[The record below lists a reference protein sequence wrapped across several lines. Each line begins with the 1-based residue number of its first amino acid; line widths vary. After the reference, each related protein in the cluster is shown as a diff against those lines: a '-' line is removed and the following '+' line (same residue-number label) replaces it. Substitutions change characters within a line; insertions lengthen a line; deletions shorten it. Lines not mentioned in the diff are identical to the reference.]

1 MEQSIAAERDERT
14 QRPSGEAESAAYLT
28 PGQLM
33 VRRFFREKTAVAGL
47 VFVILLILAAVAAP
61 LFVNGKPLLIISA
74 SGALSSPALR
84 DFFAPDAQEVFVEKM
99 FNWLFLAI
107 PAALILYG
115 CFRKIRRIPWG
126 ALDMILILAL
136 LAVPFCTTRSQTPHT
151 NWRRVAAV
159 NKSPKM
165 IHIFAAADK
174 TPKMIYLFAVVPY
187 GPFET
192 SPDTH
197 ARPSREHPL
206 GTDNMGR
213 DVFARMIH
221 GARMIPAVG
230 FLATFAAPLFVNG
243 KPLLIISVSKG
254 LSLSSPALRDYFA
267 PDAQNVFL
275 EKIINWLFL
284 AIPAVLLLYGFFRKK
299 RRFWPALAVVLVMVL
314 LAVPFCTL
322 RSQMT
327 QTDWRKV
334 AAEDTASKYYFAV
347 VPYGPF
353 ETSPD
358 TYAMP
363 SRKHPF
369 GTDNVG
375 RDVFARMMYGARVS
389 LAVGFLATA
398 IELVLGTMI
407 GLFSGYRGGRIDL
420 IVQRLVEIVICFPTF
435 LLLLILMAIMLDY
448 GTRQS
453 ILLVIFVLG
462 MTGWPGLSRL
472 VRGEVLKARQMA
484 YIQSCESLGVPLRS
498 ILFRH
503 LLPNVSGPIFVSFAF
518 SIAGAILAENSLSF
532 LGFGVQAPSAS
543 WGELLKQAF
552 ADPLSYWNLMLW
564 PGLAIFLCVTAF
576 NFIADGI
583 RRSIDLKS

>member
-1 MEQSIAAERDERT
+1 MNTDTPDIQEKTQETVTAEGTD
-14 QRPSGEAESAAYLT
+14 SAAYET
-28 PGQLM
+28 PGRLM

-61 LFVNGKPLLIISA
+61 LFVNGKPLLIISE
-74 SGALSSPALR
+74 SGVSSPALR
-84 DFFAPDAQEVFVEKM
+84 DFFAPDAQEFFVEKL

-107 PAALILYG
+107 PAALILWG
-115 CFRKIRRIPWG
+115 FLRKRKKLLGPVT
-126 ALDMILILAL
+126 AAVLIL
-136 LAVPFCTTRSQTPHT
+136 LAVPFC
-151 NWRRVAAV
+151 
-159 NKSPKM
+159 
-165 IHIFAAADK
+165 
-174 TPKMIYLFAVVPY
+174 
-187 GPFET
+187 
-192 SPDTH
+192 
-197 ARPSREHPL
+197 
-206 GTDNMGR
+206 
-213 DVFARMIH
+213 
-221 GARMIPAVG
+221 
-230 FLATFAAPLFVNG
+230 
-243 KPLLIISVSKG
+243 VSK
-254 LSLSSPALRDYFA
+254 A
-267 PDAQNVFL
+267 
-275 EKIINWLFL
+275 
-284 AIPAVLLLYGFFRKK
+284 
-299 RRFWPALAVVLVMVL
+299 
-314 LAVPFCTL
+314 
-322 RSQMT
+322 QMT
-327 QTDWRKV
+327 QVHWRK
-334 AAEDTASKYYFAV
+334 AAQEDTASKYIFAA

-407 GLFSGYRGGRIDL
+407 GLFSGYRGGRVDL
-420 IVQRLVEIVICFPTF
+420 FVQRLVEIVICFPTF

-448 GTRQS
+448 GARQS
-453 ILLVIFVLG
+453 ILLVIVVLG

-518 SIAGAILAENSLSF
+518 SIAGAILSENSLSF

>member
-1 MEQSIAAERDERT
+1 MNVDAADQEPTKET
-14 QRPSGEAESAAYLT
+14 PSPREADSTAYLT

-33 VRRFFREKTAVAGL
+33 LRRFFREKTAVGGL
-47 VFVILLILAAVAAP
+47 VFVVLLILAAVTAP
-61 LFVNGKPLLIISA
+61 LFVNGKPLLIISEN
-74 SGALSSPALR
+74 GLSSPALR

-107 PAALILYG
+107 PAALLLWACLRKRKKILV
-115 CFRKIRRIPWG
+115 PVLTA
-126 ALDMILILAL
+126 ALLL
-136 LAVPFCTTRSQTPHT
+136 LAVPFC
-151 NWRRVAAV
+151 
-159 NKSPKM
+159 
-165 IHIFAAADK
+165 
-174 TPKMIYLFAVVPY
+174 
-187 GPFET
+187 
-192 SPDTH
+192 
-197 ARPSREHPL
+197 
-206 GTDNMGR
+206 
-213 DVFARMIH
+213 
-221 GARMIPAVG
+221 
-230 FLATFAAPLFVNG
+230 
-243 KPLLIISVSKG
+243 
-254 LSLSSPALRDYFA
+254 AL
-267 PDAQNVFL
+267 
-275 EKIINWLFL
+275 K
-284 AIPAVLLLYGFFRKK
+284 
-299 RRFWPALAVVLVMVL
+299 
-314 LAVPFCTL
+314 
-322 RSQMT
+322 SQMS
-327 QTDWRKV
+327 QIDWRK
-334 AAEDTASKYYFAV
+334 AAQEDTASKYYFAP

-358 TYAMP
+358 TYAKP
-363 SRKHPF
+363 SRRHPF

-398 IELVLGTMI
+398 IELVFGTMI
-407 GLFSGYRGGRIDL
+407 GLFSGYRGGRADL

-453 ILLVIFVLG
+453 ILLVIVVLG

-484 YIQSCESLGVPLRS
+484 YIQSCESLGVPLHS

-518 SIAGAILAENSLSF
+518 SIAGSILAENSLSF

-564 PGLAIFLCVTAF
+564 PGMAIFLCVTAF

>member
-1 MEQSIAAERDERT
+1 MSRAPENEQEKTPEMTPDKTPEKTPAGKADTAAFL
-14 QRPSGEAESAAYLT
+14 S

-33 VRRFFREKTAVAGL
+33 VRRFFREKTAVCGL
-47 VFVILLILAAVAAP
+47 VFVILLILAAVTAP
-61 LFVNGKPLLIISA
+61 AFVNGKPLLIVSE

-107 PAALILYG
+107 PAALILWA
-115 CFRKIRRIPWG
+115 CLRKRKK
-126 ALDMILILAL
+126 ILIPVLAVVLILLAL
-136 LAVPFCTTRSQTPHT
+136 PFCLSKSHMSQVD
-151 NWRRVAAV
+151 WRKAAIEDTA
-159 NKSPKM
+159 SEYY
-165 IHIFAAADK
+165 FA
-174 TPKMIYLFAVVPY
+174 PVRY

-192 SPDTH
+192 S
-197 ARPSREHPL
+197 S
-206 GTDNMGR
+206 
-213 DVFARMIH
+213 
-221 GARMIPAVG
+221 
-230 FLATFAAPLFVNG
+230 
-243 KPLLIISVSKG
+243 
-254 LSLSSPALRDYFA
+254 
-267 PDAQNVFL
+267 
-275 EKIINWLFL
+275 
-284 AIPAVLLLYGFFRKK
+284 
-299 RRFWPALAVVLVMVL
+299 
-314 LAVPFCTL
+314 
-322 RSQMT
+322 
-327 QTDWRKV
+327 
-334 AAEDTASKYYFAV
+334 
-347 VPYGPF
+347 
-353 ETSPD
+353 D
-358 TYAMP
+358 TYTMP

-407 GLFSGYRGGRIDL
+407 GLFSGYRGGRVDL

-448 GTRQS
+448 GARQS

-472 VRGEVLKARQMA
+472 VRGEVLKVRQMA
-484 YIQSCESLGVPLRS
+484 YIQSCESLGVPLHS

-518 SIAGAILAENSLSF
+518 SIAGFILAENSLSF

-552 ADPLSYWNLMLW
+552 VDPLSYWNLMLW

>member
-1 MEQSIAAERDERT
+1 MNGDGTDMQETTRETT
-14 QRPSGEAESAAYLT
+14 QIEADSAAYLT
-28 PGQLM
+28 PGQIM
-33 VRRFFREKTAVAGL
+33 VRRFFREKTAVCGL
-47 VFVILLILAAVAAP
+47 VFVVLLILAAVSAP
-61 LFVNGKPLLIISA
+61 LFVNGKPLLIVHA
-74 SGALSSPALR
+74 DGGLSSPALR

-107 PAALILYG
+107 PAALILFV
-115 CFRKIRRIPWG
+115 CFRKWKKVFGPVL
-126 ALDMILILAL
+126 AAVLILLAL
-136 LAVPFCTTRSQTPHT
+136 PFCLSRSQMSQVD
-151 NWRRVAAV
+151 WRKTAQEDTAS
-159 NKSPKM
+159 KYY
-165 IHIFAAADK
+165 FAA
-174 TPKMIYLFAVVPY
+174 VPY

-192 SPDTH
+192 SPD
-197 ARPSREHPL
+197 
-206 GTDNMGR
+206 
-213 DVFARMIH
+213 I
-221 GARMIPAVG
+221 
-230 FLATFAAPLFVNG
+230 
-243 KPLLIISVSKG
+243 
-254 LSLSSPALRDYFA
+254 
-267 PDAQNVFL
+267 
-275 EKIINWLFL
+275 
-284 AIPAVLLLYGFFRKK
+284 
-299 RRFWPALAVVLVMVL
+299 
-314 LAVPFCTL
+314 
-322 RSQMT
+322 
-327 QTDWRKV
+327 
-334 AAEDTASKYYFAV
+334 
-347 VPYGPF
+347 
-353 ETSPD
+353 
-358 TYAMP
+358 YAMP

-398 IELVLGTMI
+398 IELVFGTMI

>member
-1 MEQSIAAERDERT
+1 MNTDSADLQEKKQETTPETAPNETD
-14 QRPSGEAESAAYLT
+14 SAAYET

-33 VRRFFREKTAVAGL
+33 VRRFFREKTAVGGL

-61 LFVNGKPLLIISA
+61 LFVNGKPLLIVSE
-74 SGALSSPALR
+74 SGVSSPALR

-107 PAALILYG
+107 PAALILFA
-115 CFRKIRRIPWG
+115 CLRKRKRIFGPVTT
-126 ALDMILILAL
+126 AVLVL
-136 LAVPFCTTRSQTPHT
+136 LAVPFCVSRSQMTQVD
-151 NWRRVAAV
+151 WRRAAQEDTTS
-159 NKSPKM
+159 KYY
-165 IHIFAAADK
+165 FA
-174 TPKMIYLFAVVPY
+174 TVPY

-192 SPDTH
+192 SP
-197 ARPSREHPL
+197 E
-206 GTDNMGR
+206 
-213 DVFARMIH
+213 V
-221 GARMIPAVG
+221 
-230 FLATFAAPLFVNG
+230 
-243 KPLLIISVSKG
+243 
-254 LSLSSPALRDYFA
+254 
-267 PDAQNVFL
+267 
-275 EKIINWLFL
+275 
-284 AIPAVLLLYGFFRKK
+284 
-299 RRFWPALAVVLVMVL
+299 
-314 LAVPFCTL
+314 
-322 RSQMT
+322 
-327 QTDWRKV
+327 
-334 AAEDTASKYYFAV
+334 
-347 VPYGPF
+347 
-353 ETSPD
+353 
-358 TYAMP
+358 YAMP

-407 GLFSGYRGGRIDL
+407 GLFSGYRGGRVDL
-420 IVQRLVEIVICFPTF
+420 AVQRLVEIVICFPTF
-435 LLLLILMAIMLDY
+435 LLLLILMSIMLDY
-448 GTRQS
+448 GARQS

-518 SIAGAILAENSLSF
+518 SIAGSILAENSLSF

>member
-1 MEQSIAAERDERT
+1 MDPATNSDSADARNTVQEAA
-14 QRPSGEAESAAYLT
+14 PSEAADSAAYLS
-28 PGQLM
+28 PGRIM

-47 VFVILLILAAVAAP
+47 VFVVLLILAAVAAP
-61 LFVNGKPLLIISA
+61 LFVNGKPLLILHA
-74 SGALSSPALR
+74 GGGVSSPALR

-115 CFRKIRRIPWG
+115 CLRKRKRIFGPVL
-126 ALDMILILAL
+126 AAVLIL
-136 LAVPFCTTRSQTPHT
+136 LAVPFCVSRAHMSQID
-151 NWRRVAAV
+151 WRKTAQEDTASRYV
-159 NKSPKM
+159 
-165 IHIFAAADK
+165 FA
-174 TPKMIYLFAVVPY
+174 PVPY

-192 SPDTH
+192 SP
-197 ARPSREHPL
+197 E
-206 GTDNMGR
+206 
-213 DVFARMIH
+213 
-221 GARMIPAVG
+221 
-230 FLATFAAPLFVNG
+230 
-243 KPLLIISVSKG
+243 
-254 LSLSSPALRDYFA
+254 
-267 PDAQNVFL
+267 
-275 EKIINWLFL
+275 
-284 AIPAVLLLYGFFRKK
+284 
-299 RRFWPALAVVLVMVL
+299 
-314 LAVPFCTL
+314 
-322 RSQMT
+322 
-327 QTDWRKV
+327 
-334 AAEDTASKYYFAV
+334 
-347 VPYGPF
+347 
-353 ETSPD
+353 

-363 SRKHPF
+363 SRRHPF

-398 IELVLGTMI
+398 IELVFGTMI
-407 GLFSGYRGGRIDL
+407 GLFSGYRGGRVDL

-484 YIQSCESLGVPLRS
+484 YIQSCESLGVPLHS

>member
-1 MEQSIAAERDERT
+1 MNTDSTGLQETPPETMPNETD
-14 QRPSGEAESAAYLT
+14 SAAYET
-28 PGQLM
+28 PGRLM

-61 LFVNGKPLLIISA
+61 LFVNGKPLLIISE
-74 SGALSSPALR
+74 SGVSSPALR

-99 FNWLFLAI
+99 FNYLFLAI
-107 PAALILYG
+107 PATLILFA
-115 CFRKIRRIPWG
+115 CLRTQKKIFGPVT
-126 ALDMILILAL
+126 AAVLVL
-136 LAVPFCTTRSQTPHT
+136 LAVPFCVSKAQMTQVD
-151 NWRRVAAV
+151 WRKAAQEDTAS
-159 NKSPKM
+159 KYY
-165 IHIFAAADK
+165 FAA
-174 TPKMIYLFAVVPY
+174 VPY

-192 SPDTH
+192 SP
-197 ARPSREHPL
+197 E
-206 GTDNMGR
+206 
-213 DVFARMIH
+213 V
-221 GARMIPAVG
+221 
-230 FLATFAAPLFVNG
+230 
-243 KPLLIISVSKG
+243 
-254 LSLSSPALRDYFA
+254 
-267 PDAQNVFL
+267 
-275 EKIINWLFL
+275 
-284 AIPAVLLLYGFFRKK
+284 
-299 RRFWPALAVVLVMVL
+299 
-314 LAVPFCTL
+314 
-322 RSQMT
+322 
-327 QTDWRKV
+327 
-334 AAEDTASKYYFAV
+334 
-347 VPYGPF
+347 
-353 ETSPD
+353 
-358 TYAMP
+358 YAMP
-363 SRKHPF
+363 SKKHPF

-407 GLFSGYRGGRIDL
+407 GLFSGYRGGRVDL
-420 IVQRLVEIVICFPTF
+420 AVQRLVEIVICFPTF
-435 LLLLILMAIMLDY
+435 LLLLILMSIMLDY
-448 GTRQS
+448 GARQS

-518 SIAGAILAENSLSF
+518 SIAGSILAENSLSF

>member
-1 MEQSIAAERDERT
+1 MEQQAEQNGQAQELVRNPIAE
-14 QRPSGEAESAAYLT
+14 EADSSVYLT

-61 LFVNGKPLLIISA
+61 LFVNGKPLLIISRA
-74 SGALSSPALR
+74 CVPGAPHPAESGLFSPALR

-107 PAALILYG
+107 PATLILYG
-115 CFRKIRRIPWG
+115 CFRKRKRVLYPVL
-126 ALDMILILAL
+126 ALVLIL
-136 LAVPFCTTRSQTPHT
+136 LAVPFC
-151 NWRRVAAV
+151 
-159 NKSPKM
+159 
-165 IHIFAAADK
+165 
-174 TPKMIYLFAVVPY
+174 
-187 GPFET
+187 
-192 SPDTH
+192 
-197 ARPSREHPL
+197 
-206 GTDNMGR
+206 
-213 DVFARMIH
+213 
-221 GARMIPAVG
+221 
-230 FLATFAAPLFVNG
+230 
-243 KPLLIISVSKG
+243 
-254 LSLSSPALRDYFA
+254 
-267 PDAQNVFL
+267 
-275 EKIINWLFL
+275 
-284 AIPAVLLLYGFFRKK
+284 VLK
-299 RRFWPALAVVLVMVL
+299 A
-314 LAVPFCTL
+314 
-322 RSQMT
+322 QMT
-327 QTDWRKV
+327 QVDWRKA
-334 AAEDTASKYYFAV
+334 AAEDTASKYYFAA

-363 SRKHPF
+363 SKQHPF

-375 RDVFARMMYGARVS
+375 RDVFARMTYGARVS

-407 GLFSGYRGGRIDL
+407 GLFSGYRGGRVDL
-420 IVQRLVEIVICFPTF
+420 AVQRLVEIVICFPTF
-435 LLLLILMAIMLDY
+435 LLLLILMSIMLDY

-484 YIQSCESLGVPLRS
+484 YIQSCESLGVPLHS
-498 ILFRH
+498 ILFKH

>member
-1 MEQSIAAERDERT
+1 MDTNDAAQEQT
-14 QRPSGEAESAAYLT
+14 QGTSPAQNADSTAYLT

-33 VRRFFREKTAVAGL
+33 IRRFFREKTAVAGL
-47 VFVILLILAAVAAP
+47 VFVVLLILAAVAAP
-61 LFVNGKPLLIISA
+61 LFVNGKPLLILSA
-74 SGALSSPALR
+74 SGGVSSPALR

-107 PAALILYG
+107 PATAILYA
-115 CFRKIRRIPWG
+115 CLRKWKRILCPV
-126 ALDMILILAL
+126 L
-136 LAVPFCTTRSQTPHT
+136 
-151 NWRRVAAV
+151 
-159 NKSPKM
+159 
-165 IHIFAAADK
+165 AAA
-174 TPKMIYLFAVVPY
+174 L
-187 GPFET
+187 
-192 SPDTH
+192 
-197 ARPSREHPL
+197 
-206 GTDNMGR
+206 
-213 DVFARMIH
+213 
-221 GARMIPAVG
+221 
-230 FLATFAAPLFVNG
+230 
-243 KPLLIISVSKG
+243 
-254 LSLSSPALRDYFA
+254 
-267 PDAQNVFL
+267 
-275 EKIINWLFL
+275 
-284 AIPAVLLLYGFFRKK
+284 
-299 RRFWPALAVVLVMVL
+299 VL
-314 LAVPFCTL
+314 LAVPFCVL

-327 QTDWRKV
+327 QTDWRK
-334 AAEDTASKYYFAV
+334 AAQEDPASKYYFAP

-363 SRKHPF
+363 SRRHPF

-398 IELVLGTMI
+398 IELVFGTMI

-420 IVQRLVEIVICFPTF
+420 FVQRLVEIVICFPTF

-453 ILLVIFVLG
+453 ILLVIVVLG

-484 YIQSCESLGVPLRS
+484 YIQSCESLGVPLHS

>member
-1 MEQSIAAERDERT
+1 MDTNDAAQEQT
-14 QRPSGEAESAAYLT
+14 QCTSPAQNADSTAYLT

-33 VRRFFREKTAVAGL
+33 IRRFFREKTAVAGL
-47 VFVILLILAAVAAP
+47 VFVVLLILAAVAAP
-61 LFVNGKPLLIISA
+61 LFVNGKPLLILSA
-74 SGALSSPALR
+74 SGGVSSPALR

-107 PAALILYG
+107 PATAILYA
-115 CFRKIRRIPWG
+115 CLRKWKRILCPV
-126 ALDMILILAL
+126 L
-136 LAVPFCTTRSQTPHT
+136 
-151 NWRRVAAV
+151 
-159 NKSPKM
+159 
-165 IHIFAAADK
+165 AAA
-174 TPKMIYLFAVVPY
+174 L
-187 GPFET
+187 
-192 SPDTH
+192 
-197 ARPSREHPL
+197 
-206 GTDNMGR
+206 
-213 DVFARMIH
+213 
-221 GARMIPAVG
+221 
-230 FLATFAAPLFVNG
+230 
-243 KPLLIISVSKG
+243 
-254 LSLSSPALRDYFA
+254 
-267 PDAQNVFL
+267 
-275 EKIINWLFL
+275 
-284 AIPAVLLLYGFFRKK
+284 
-299 RRFWPALAVVLVMVL
+299 VL
-314 LAVPFCTL
+314 LAVPFCVL

-327 QTDWRKV
+327 QTDWRK
-334 AAEDTASKYYFAV
+334 AAQEDPASKYYFAP

-363 SRKHPF
+363 SRRHPF

-398 IELVLGTMI
+398 IELVFGTMI

-420 IVQRLVEIVICFPTF
+420 FVQRLVEIVICFPTF

-453 ILLVIFVLG
+453 ILLVIVVLG

-484 YIQSCESLGVPLRS
+484 YIQSCESLGVPLHS

>member
-1 MEQSIAAERDERT
+1 MEQLDMAEQIE
-14 QRPSGEAESAAYLT
+14 EAQEQVRVSAEDADPAAYLT
-28 PGQLM
+28 PRQIM

-61 LFVNGKPLLIISA
+61 LFVNGKPLLIISRA
-74 SGALSSPALR
+74 CVPGAPHLAESGIFSPALR

-107 PAALILYG
+107 PAA
-115 CFRKIRRIPWG
+115 
-126 ALDMILILAL
+126 
-136 LAVPFCTTRSQTPHT
+136 
-151 NWRRVAAV
+151 
-159 NKSPKM
+159 
-165 IHIFAAADK
+165 
-174 TPKMIYLFAVVPY
+174 
-187 GPFET
+187 
-192 SPDTH
+192 
-197 ARPSREHPL
+197 
-206 GTDNMGR
+206 
-213 DVFARMIH
+213 
-221 GARMIPAVG
+221 
-230 FLATFAAPLFVNG
+230 
-243 KPLLIISVSKG
+243 II
-254 LSLSSPALRDYFA
+254 
-267 PDAQNVFL
+267 
-275 EKIINWLFL
+275 
-284 AIPAVLLLYGFFRKK
+284 LYGFFRKRK
-299 RRFWPALAVVLVMVL
+299 RILWTSLAAVLVL
-314 LAVPFCTL
+314 LAVPFCV
-322 RSQMT
+322 SKAQMT
-327 QTDWRKV
+327 QVDWRKA
-334 AAEDTASKYYFAV
+334 AAEDTASKYFFAA

-363 SRKHPF
+363 SKKHPF

-407 GLFSGYRGGRIDL
+407 GLFSGYRGGRVDL
-420 IVQRLVEIVICFPTF
+420 AVQRLVEIVICFPTF
-435 LLLLILMAIMLDY
+435 LLLLILMSIMLDY
-448 GTRQS
+448 GARQS

-484 YIQSCESLGVPLRS
+484 YIQSCESLGVPLHS

-518 SIAGAILAENSLSF
+518 SIAGFILAENSLSF

>member
-1 MEQSIAAERDERT
+1 MERNEQAQEQVRSQNPAE
-14 QRPSGEAESAAYLT
+14 EADSAAYLT

-33 VRRFFREKTAVAGL
+33 IRRFFREKTAVCGL

-61 LFVNGKPLLIISA
+61 LFVNGKPLLLISVN
-74 SGALSSPALR
+74 GVFSPALR

-107 PAALILYG
+107 PASLILYG
-115 CFRKIRRIPWG
+115 CFRKRKRILWP
-126 ALDMILILAL
+126 
-136 LAVPFCTTRSQTPHT
+136 V
-151 NWRRVAAV
+151 
-159 NKSPKM
+159 
-165 IHIFAAADK
+165 
-174 TPKMIYLFAVVPY
+174 
-187 GPFET
+187 
-192 SPDTH
+192 
-197 ARPSREHPL
+197 L
-206 GTDNMGR
+206 G
-213 DVFARMIH
+213 
-221 GARMIPAVG
+221 
-230 FLATFAAPLFVNG
+230 
-243 KPLLIISVSKG
+243 
-254 LSLSSPALRDYFA
+254 
-267 PDAQNVFL
+267 
-275 EKIINWLFL
+275 
-284 AIPAVLLLYGFFRKK
+284 AVL
-299 RRFWPALAVVLVMVL
+299 VL
-314 LAVPFCTL
+314 LAVPFCL
-322 RSQMT
+322 SKAQMT
-327 QTDWRKV
+327 QVDWRKT
-334 AAEDTASKYYFAV
+334 AQEDTVSKFYFAA

-375 RDVFARMMYGARVS
+375 RDVFARMTYGARVS

-407 GLFSGYRGGRIDL
+407 GLFSGYRGGRVDL
-420 IVQRLVEIVICFPTF
+420 AVQRLVEIVICFPTF
-435 LLLLILMAIMLDY
+435 LLLLILMSIMLDY

-484 YIQSCESLGVPLRS
+484 YIQSCESLGVPLHS
-498 ILFRH
+498 ILFKH

-583 RRSIDLKS
+583 RRSIDLKT

>member
-1 MEQSIAAERDERT
+1 MNGNGTDMQETEREKT
-14 QRPSGEAESAAYLT
+14 PIEADSAAYQT
-28 PGQLM
+28 PGQIM
-33 VRRFFREKTAVAGL
+33 VRRFFREKTAVCGL
-47 VFVILLILAAVAAP
+47 VFVVLLILAAVAAP
-61 LFVNGKPLLIISA
+61 LFVNGKPLLIVHA
-74 SGALSSPALR
+74 DGGLSSPALR

-107 PAALILYG
+107 PAALILFI
-115 CFRKIRRIPWG
+115 CLRKWKKVFGPVL
-126 ALDMILILAL
+126 AAVLIL
-136 LAVPFCTTRSQTPHT
+136 LAVPFCLSKAQMSQ
-151 NWRRVAAV
+151 V
-159 NKSPKM
+159 
-165 IHIFAAADK
+165 
-174 TPKMIYLFAVVPY
+174 
-187 GPFET
+187 
-192 SPDTH
+192 
-197 ARPSREHPL
+197 
-206 GTDNMGR
+206 
-213 DVFARMIH
+213 
-221 GARMIPAVG
+221 
-230 FLATFAAPLFVNG
+230 
-243 KPLLIISVSKG
+243 
-254 LSLSSPALRDYFA
+254 
-267 PDAQNVFL
+267 
-275 EKIINWLFL
+275 
-284 AIPAVLLLYGFFRKK
+284 
-299 RRFWPALAVVLVMVL
+299 
-314 LAVPFCTL
+314 
-322 RSQMT
+322 
-327 QTDWRKV
+327 DWRKA
-334 AAEDTASKYYFAV
+334 AAEDTASKYYFAA

-358 TYAMP
+358 IYAMP

-398 IELVLGTMI
+398 IELIFGTMI
-407 GLFSGYRGGRIDL
+407 GLFSGYRGGRVDL

-448 GTRQS
+448 GARQS

-518 SIAGAILAENSLSF
+518 SIAGSILAENSLSF

>member
-1 MEQSIAAERDERT
+1 MNTNTAEQEQVQETSLARETD
-14 QRPSGEAESAAYLT
+14 SAAYLT

-33 VRRFFREKTAVAGL
+33 VRRFFREKTAVCGL
-47 VFVILLILAAVAAP
+47 VFVILLILAAVTAP

-74 SGALSSPALR
+74 SGGVSSPALR
-84 DFFAPDAQEVFVEKM
+84 DFFAPDAQEVFVEKL

-107 PAALILYG
+107 PAALILYA
-115 CFRKIRRIPWG
+115 CFRKRKKVLGPVLT
-126 ALDMILILAL
+126 AVLIL
-136 LAVPFCTTRSQTPHT
+136 LAVPFC
-151 NWRRVAAV
+151 
-159 NKSPKM
+159 
-165 IHIFAAADK
+165 
-174 TPKMIYLFAVVPY
+174 
-187 GPFET
+187 
-192 SPDTH
+192 
-197 ARPSREHPL
+197 
-206 GTDNMGR
+206 
-213 DVFARMIH
+213 VF
-221 GARMIPAVG
+221 
-230 FLATFAAPLFVNG
+230 
-243 KPLLIISVSKG
+243 
-254 LSLSSPALRDYFA
+254 
-267 PDAQNVFL
+267 
-275 EKIINWLFL
+275 
-284 AIPAVLLLYGFFRKK
+284 
-299 RRFWPALAVVLVMVL
+299 
-314 LAVPFCTL
+314 

-327 QTDWRKV
+327 QVDWRKT
-334 AAEDTASKYYFAV
+334 AQEDTASRYYFAV

-363 SRKHPF
+363 SRRHPF

-398 IELVLGTMI
+398 IELVFGTMI
-407 GLFSGYRGGRIDL
+407 GLFSGYRGGRVDL
-420 IVQRLVEIVICFPTF
+420 FVQRLVEIVICFPTF

-484 YIQSCESLGVPLRS
+484 YIQSCESLGVPLHS

>member
-1 MEQSIAAERDERT
+1 MERNDTAERNE
-14 QRPSGEAESAAYLT
+14 QAQAQVEARDPVIEADSAVYLS

-33 VRRFFREKTAVAGL
+33 VRRFFREKTAVCGL

-61 LFVNGKPLLIISA
+61 LFVNGKPLLIISVN
-74 SGALSSPALR
+74 GVFSPALR

-107 PAALILYG
+107 PASLI
-115 CFRKIRRIPWG
+115 
-126 ALDMILILAL
+126 
-136 LAVPFCTTRSQTPHT
+136 
-151 NWRRVAAV
+151 
-159 NKSPKM
+159 
-165 IHIFAAADK
+165 
-174 TPKMIYLFAVVPY
+174 LFAVL
-187 GPFET
+187 
-192 SPDTH
+192 
-197 ARPSREHPL
+197 RKRKK
-206 GTDNMGR
+206 
-213 DVFARMIH
+213 VFWSS
-221 GARMIPAVG
+221 
-230 FLATFAAPLFVNG
+230 LA
-243 KPLLIISVSKG
+243 
-254 LSLSSPALRDYFA
+254 
-267 PDAQNVFL
+267 
-275 EKIINWLFL
+275 
-284 AIPAVLLLYGFFRKK
+284 AVL
-299 RRFWPALAVVLVMVL
+299 VL
-314 LAVPFCTL
+314 LAVPFCL
-322 RSQMT
+322 SKSQMT
-327 QTDWRKV
+327 QVDWRKT
-334 AAEDTASKYYFAV
+334 AQEDTVSKFYFAA

-407 GLFSGYRGGRIDL
+407 GLFSGYRGGRVDL
-420 IVQRLVEIVICFPTF
+420 FVQRLVEIVICFPTF

-552 ADPLSYWNLMLW
+552 ADPLNYWNLMLW

-583 RRSIDLKS
+583 RRSIDLKT

>member
-1 MEQSIAAERDERT
+1 MERNETAELNKQAQVQAQNAER
-14 QRPSGEAESAAYLT
+14 PPVGEADSAAYLT

-61 LFVNGKPLLIISA
+61 LFVNGKPLLIISLQQQFA
-74 SGALSSPALR
+74 GESGVSSPALR

-107 PAALILYG
+107 PATLILYG
-115 CFRKIRRIPWG
+115 CFRKRK
-126 ALDMILILAL
+126 
-136 LAVPFCTTRSQTPHT
+136 
-151 NWRRVAAV
+151 RV
-159 NKSPKM
+159 
-165 IHIFAAADK
+165 FW
-174 TPKMIYLFAVVPY
+174 
-187 GPFET
+187 
-192 SPDTH
+192 
-197 ARPSREHPL
+197 
-206 GTDNMGR
+206 
-213 DVFARMIH
+213 
-221 GARMIPAVG
+221 
-230 FLATFAAPLFVNG
+230 
-243 KPLLIISVSKG
+243 SV
-254 LSLSSPALRDYFA
+254 
-267 PDAQNVFL
+267 
-275 EKIINWLFL
+275 
-284 AIPAVLLLYGFFRKK
+284 
-299 RRFWPALAVVLVMVL
+299 LAVVLVL
-314 LAVPFCTL
+314 LAVPFCV
-322 RSQMT
+322 SKAQMT
-327 QTDWRKV
+327 QVDWRKT
-334 AAEDTASKYYFAV
+334 AQEDTTSKYYFAA

-358 TYAMP
+358 TYAIP
-363 SRKHPF
+363 SKKHPF

-375 RDVFARMMYGARVS
+375 RDVFARMTYGARVS

-420 IVQRLVEIVICFPTF
+420 VVQRLVEIVICFPTF
-435 LLLLILMAIMLDY
+435 LLLLILMSIMLDY

-484 YIQSCESLGVPLRS
+484 YIQSCESLGVPLHS
-498 ILFRH
+498 ILFKH

-518 SIAGAILAENSLSF
+518 SIAGSILAENSLSF

>member
-1 MEQSIAAERDERT
+1 MNTDTPDIQEKTQETVTAEGTD
-14 QRPSGEAESAAYLT
+14 SAAYET
-28 PGQLM
+28 PGRLM

-61 LFVNGKPLLIISA
+61 LFVNGKPLLIISE
-74 SGALSSPALR
+74 SGVSSPALR
-84 DFFAPDAQEVFVEKM
+84 DFFAPDAQEFFVEKL

-107 PAALILYG
+107 PAALILWG
-115 CFRKIRRIPWG
+115 FLRKRKKLLGPVT
-126 ALDMILILAL
+126 AAVLIL
-136 LAVPFCTTRSQTPHT
+136 LAVPFC
-151 NWRRVAAV
+151 
-159 NKSPKM
+159 
-165 IHIFAAADK
+165 
-174 TPKMIYLFAVVPY
+174 
-187 GPFET
+187 
-192 SPDTH
+192 
-197 ARPSREHPL
+197 
-206 GTDNMGR
+206 
-213 DVFARMIH
+213 
-221 GARMIPAVG
+221 
-230 FLATFAAPLFVNG
+230 
-243 KPLLIISVSKG
+243 VSK
-254 LSLSSPALRDYFA
+254 A
-267 PDAQNVFL
+267 
-275 EKIINWLFL
+275 
-284 AIPAVLLLYGFFRKK
+284 
-299 RRFWPALAVVLVMVL
+299 
-314 LAVPFCTL
+314 
-322 RSQMT
+322 QMT
-327 QTDWRKV
+327 QVHWRK
-334 AAEDTASKYYFAV
+334 AAQEDTASKYIFAA

-407 GLFSGYRGGRIDL
+407 GLFSGYRGGRVDL
-420 IVQRLVEIVICFPTF
+420 FVQRLVEIVICFPTF

-448 GTRQS
+448 GARQS
-453 ILLVIFVLG
+453 ILLVIVVLG

-518 SIAGAILAENSLSF
+518 SIAGFILAENSLSF

-552 ADPLSYWNLMLW
+552 ADPLNYWNLMLW

>member
-1 MEQSIAAERDERT
+1 MEQDNTAERDERT
-14 QRPSGEAESAAYLT
+14 QGPADDADSAAYLT

-33 VRRFFREKTAVAGL
+33 VRRFFREKTAVCGL
-47 VFVILLILAAVAAP
+47 VFVVLLILAAVAAP
-61 LFVNGKPLLIISA
+61 LFVNGKPLLIISVN
-74 SGALSSPALR
+74 GVFSPALR

-99 FNWLFLAI
+99 FNWLLLAI

-115 CFRKIRRIPWG
+115 CFRK
-126 ALDMILILAL
+126 
-136 LAVPFCTTRSQTPHT
+136 
-151 NWRRVAAV
+151 
-159 NKSPKM
+159 
-165 IHIFAAADK
+165 
-174 TPKMIYLFAVVPY
+174 
-187 GPFET
+187 
-192 SPDTH
+192 
-197 ARPSREHPL
+197 
-206 GTDNMGR
+206 
-213 DVFARMIH
+213 
-221 GARMIPAVG
+221 
-230 FLATFAAPLFVNG
+230 
-243 KPLLIISVSKG
+243 
-254 LSLSSPALRDYFA
+254 
-267 PDAQNVFL
+267 
-275 EKIINWLFL
+275 
-284 AIPAVLLLYGFFRKK
+284 RKK
-299 RRFWPALAVVLVMVL
+299 VLWPALAAVLVL
-314 LAVPFCTL
+314 LAVPFCL
-322 RSQMT
+322 SKSQMT
-327 QTDWRKV
+327 QVDWRKTAQEDEV
-334 AAEDTASKYYFAV
+334 SKFFFAA

>member
-1 MEQSIAAERDERT
+1 MNTNAAEQIQQKDPAPET
-14 QRPSGEAESAAYLT
+14 DAKAYLT

-33 VRRFFREKTAVAGL
+33 VRRFFREKTAVCGL
-47 VFVILLILAAVAAP
+47 VFVILLILAAVTAP
-61 LFVNGKPLLIISA
+61 LFVNGKPLLIISVN
-74 SGALSSPALR
+74 GVFSPALR

-115 CFRKIRRIPWG
+115 CFRKRKRI
-126 ALDMILILAL
+126 L
-136 LAVPFCTTRSQTPHT
+136 C
-151 NWRRVAAV
+151 
-159 NKSPKM
+159 
-165 IHIFAAADK
+165 
-174 TPKMIYLFAVVPY
+174 
-187 GPFET
+187 
-192 SPDTH
+192 
-197 ARPSREHPL
+197 
-206 GTDNMGR
+206 
-213 DVFARMIH
+213 
-221 GARMIPAVG
+221 
-230 FLATFAAPLFVNG
+230 
-243 KPLLIISVSKG
+243 
-254 LSLSSPALRDYFA
+254 
-267 PDAQNVFL
+267 
-275 EKIINWLFL
+275 
-284 AIPAVLLLYGFFRKK
+284 
-299 RRFWPALAVVLVMVL
+299 PALAAVLVL
-314 LAVPFCTL
+314 LAVPFCL
-322 RSQMT
+322 SKSQMT
-327 QTDWRKV
+327 QTDWRKT
-334 AAEDTASKYYFAV
+334 AQEDTVSKFYFAA

-398 IELVLGTMI
+398 IELVFGTMI

-484 YIQSCESLGVPLRS
+484 YIQSCESLGVPLHS

-518 SIAGAILAENSLSF
+518 SIAGSILAENSLSF

>member
-1 MEQSIAAERDERT
+1 MEQHGTAEQSEQAQEQARVSADEADST
-14 QRPSGEAESAAYLT
+14 AYLT

-33 VRRFFREKTAVAGL
+33 VRRFFREKTAVCGL
-47 VFVILLILAAVAAP
+47 VFVILLILSAVAAP
-61 LFVNGKPLLIISA
+61 LFVNGKPLLIVA
-74 SGALSSPALR
+74 ADGALSSPALR

-115 CFRKIRRIPWG
+115 CFRKRK
-126 ALDMILILAL
+126 
-136 LAVPFCTTRSQTPHT
+136 
-151 NWRRVAAV
+151 RV
-159 NKSPKM
+159 
-165 IHIFAAADK
+165 
-174 TPKMIYLFAVVPY
+174 
-187 GPFET
+187 
-192 SPDTH
+192 
-197 ARPSREHPL
+197 
-206 GTDNMGR
+206 
-213 DVFARMIH
+213 
-221 GARMIPAVG
+221 
-230 FLATFAAPLFVNG
+230 
-243 KPLLIISVSKG
+243 
-254 LSLSSPALRDYFA
+254 
-267 PDAQNVFL
+267 
-275 EKIINWLFL
+275 
-284 AIPAVLLLYGFFRKK
+284 
-299 RRFWPALAVVLVMVL
+299 FWSVLVVALVL
-314 LAVPFCTL
+314 LAVPFCV
-322 RSQMT
+322 SKAQMT
-327 QTDWRKV
+327 QVDWRKA
-334 AAEDTASKYYFAV
+334 AAEDTASKYFFAP

-363 SRKHPF
+363 SKQHPF

-375 RDVFARMMYGARVS
+375 RDVFARMTYGARVS

-407 GLFSGYRGGRIDL
+407 GLFSGYRGGRVDL
-420 IVQRLVEIVICFPTF
+420 AVQRLVEIVICFPTF
-435 LLLLILMAIMLDY
+435 LLLLILMSIMLDY

-484 YIQSCESLGVPLRS
+484 YIQSCESLGVPLHS
-498 ILFRH
+498 ILFKH

>member
-1 MEQSIAAERDERT
+1 MNTDNSDIQEKKQETPPA
-14 QRPSGEAESAAYLT
+14 GETDSAAYET
-28 PGQLM
+28 PGRLM

-61 LFVNGKPLLIISA
+61 LFVNGKPLLIISRA
-74 SGALSSPALR
+74 CVPGAPHPAESGIFSPALR

-107 PAALILYG
+107 PATLILFA
-115 CFRKIRRIPWG
+115 CLRKRKKLLGPVT
-126 ALDMILILAL
+126 AAVLIL
-136 LAVPFCTTRSQTPHT
+136 LAVPFC
-151 NWRRVAAV
+151 
-159 NKSPKM
+159 
-165 IHIFAAADK
+165 
-174 TPKMIYLFAVVPY
+174 
-187 GPFET
+187 
-192 SPDTH
+192 
-197 ARPSREHPL
+197 
-206 GTDNMGR
+206 
-213 DVFARMIH
+213 
-221 GARMIPAVG
+221 
-230 FLATFAAPLFVNG
+230 
-243 KPLLIISVSKG
+243 VS
-254 LSLSSPALRDYFA
+254 
-267 PDAQNVFL
+267 
-275 EKIINWLFL
+275 
-284 AIPAVLLLYGFFRKK
+284 
-299 RRFWPALAVVLVMVL
+299 
-314 LAVPFCTL
+314 

-327 QTDWRKV
+327 QVDWRK
-334 AAEDTASKYYFAV
+334 AAQEDTASKYIFAA

-398 IELVLGTMI
+398 IELVFGTMI
-407 GLFSGYRGGRIDL
+407 GLFSGYRGGRVDL
-420 IVQRLVEIVICFPTF
+420 FVQRLVEIVICFPTF

-448 GTRQS
+448 GARQS
-453 ILLVIFVLG
+453 ILLVIVVLG

>member
-1 MEQSIAAERDERT
+1 MNTDSTDT
-14 QRPSGEAESAAYLT
+14 QKKTQETAPIEGTDSAAYET

-33 VRRFFREKTAVAGL
+33 VRRFFREKTAVCGL
-47 VFVILLILAAVAAP
+47 VFVILLILAAVTAP

-74 SGALSSPALR
+74 SGGVSSPALR
-84 DFFAPDAQEVFVEKM
+84 DFFAPDAQEVFVEKL

-107 PAALILYG
+107 PAALILYA
-115 CFRKIRRIPWG
+115 CFRKRKKVLGPVLT
-126 ALDMILILAL
+126 AVLIL
-136 LAVPFCTTRSQTPHT
+136 LAVPFC
-151 NWRRVAAV
+151 
-159 NKSPKM
+159 
-165 IHIFAAADK
+165 
-174 TPKMIYLFAVVPY
+174 
-187 GPFET
+187 
-192 SPDTH
+192 
-197 ARPSREHPL
+197 
-206 GTDNMGR
+206 
-213 DVFARMIH
+213 VF
-221 GARMIPAVG
+221 
-230 FLATFAAPLFVNG
+230 
-243 KPLLIISVSKG
+243 
-254 LSLSSPALRDYFA
+254 
-267 PDAQNVFL
+267 
-275 EKIINWLFL
+275 
-284 AIPAVLLLYGFFRKK
+284 
-299 RRFWPALAVVLVMVL
+299 
-314 LAVPFCTL
+314 

-327 QTDWRKV
+327 QVDWRKT
-334 AAEDTASKYYFAV
+334 AQEDTASRYYFAV

-363 SRKHPF
+363 SRRHPF

-398 IELVLGTMI
+398 IELVFGTMI
-407 GLFSGYRGGRIDL
+407 GLFSGYRGGRVDL
-420 IVQRLVEIVICFPTF
+420 FVQRLVEIVICFPTF

-484 YIQSCESLGVPLRS
+484 YIQSCESLGVPLHS

>member
-1 MEQSIAAERDERT
+1 MERNETAELNGQAQNAAQS
-14 QRPSGEAESAAYLT
+14 PSREADSAAYLT
-28 PGQLM
+28 PGQFM
-33 VRRFFREKTAVAGL
+33 VRRFFREKTAVCGL
-47 VFVILLILAAVAAP
+47 VFVVLLILSAVAAP
-61 LFVNGKPLLIISA
+61 LFVNGKPLLIVA
-74 SGALSSPALR
+74 ADGAHSSPALR

-107 PAALILYG
+107 PATLILFA
-115 CFRKIRRIPWG
+115 CLRKRKKIFGPVT
-126 ALDMILILAL
+126 AAVLVL
-136 LAVPFCTTRSQTPHT
+136 LAVPFCVSKAQMTQVD
-151 NWRRVAAV
+151 WRKAAQEDTAS
-159 NKSPKM
+159 KYY
-165 IHIFAAADK
+165 FAA
-174 TPKMIYLFAVVPY
+174 VPY

-192 SPDTH
+192 SP
-197 ARPSREHPL
+197 E
-206 GTDNMGR
+206 
-213 DVFARMIH
+213 V
-221 GARMIPAVG
+221 
-230 FLATFAAPLFVNG
+230 
-243 KPLLIISVSKG
+243 
-254 LSLSSPALRDYFA
+254 
-267 PDAQNVFL
+267 
-275 EKIINWLFL
+275 
-284 AIPAVLLLYGFFRKK
+284 
-299 RRFWPALAVVLVMVL
+299 
-314 LAVPFCTL
+314 
-322 RSQMT
+322 
-327 QTDWRKV
+327 
-334 AAEDTASKYYFAV
+334 
-347 VPYGPF
+347 
-353 ETSPD
+353 
-358 TYAMP
+358 YAMP
-363 SRKHPF
+363 SKKHPF

-420 IVQRLVEIVICFPTF
+420 VVQRLVEIVICFPTF
-435 LLLLILMAIMLDY
+435 LLLLILMSIMLDY

-484 YIQSCESLGVPLRS
+484 YIQSCESLGVPLHS
-498 ILFRH
+498 ILFKH

>member
-1 MEQSIAAERDERT
+1 MDTNDAAQEQT
-14 QRPSGEAESAAYLT
+14 QGTSPAQNADSTAYLT

-33 VRRFFREKTAVAGL
+33 IRRFFREKTAVAGL
-47 VFVILLILAAVAAP
+47 VFVVLLILAAVTAP
-61 LFVNGKPLLIISA
+61 LFVNGKPLLILSA
-74 SGALSSPALR
+74 PGGVSSPALR

-107 PAALILYG
+107 PATAILYA
-115 CFRKIRRIPWG
+115 CLRKWKRILCPV
-126 ALDMILILAL
+126 L
-136 LAVPFCTTRSQTPHT
+136 
-151 NWRRVAAV
+151 
-159 NKSPKM
+159 
-165 IHIFAAADK
+165 AAA
-174 TPKMIYLFAVVPY
+174 L
-187 GPFET
+187 
-192 SPDTH
+192 
-197 ARPSREHPL
+197 
-206 GTDNMGR
+206 
-213 DVFARMIH
+213 
-221 GARMIPAVG
+221 
-230 FLATFAAPLFVNG
+230 
-243 KPLLIISVSKG
+243 
-254 LSLSSPALRDYFA
+254 
-267 PDAQNVFL
+267 
-275 EKIINWLFL
+275 
-284 AIPAVLLLYGFFRKK
+284 
-299 RRFWPALAVVLVMVL
+299 VL
-314 LAVPFCTL
+314 LAVPFCVL

-327 QTDWRKV
+327 QTDWRK
-334 AAEDTASKYYFAV
+334 AAQEDPASKYYFAP

-363 SRKHPF
+363 SRRHPF

-398 IELVLGTMI
+398 IELVFGTMI

-420 IVQRLVEIVICFPTF
+420 FVQRLVEIVICFPTF

-453 ILLVIFVLG
+453 ILLVIVVLG

-484 YIQSCESLGVPLRS
+484 YIQSCESLGVPLHS

>member
-1 MEQSIAAERDERT
+1 MERNAEAEQIEPVQAQT
-14 QRPSGEAESAAYLT
+14 PAGEADSAAYLT

-33 VRRFFREKTAVAGL
+33 ARRFFREKTAVCGL
-47 VFVILLILAAVAAP
+47 AFVILLILAAVAAP
-61 LFVNGKPLLIISA
+61 LFVNGKPLLIIHA
-74 SGALSSPALR
+74 GGGFSSPALR
-84 DFFAPDAQEVFVEKM
+84 DFFAPDAQEVFVEKL
-99 FNWLFLAI
+99 FNWLLLAI
-107 PAALILYG
+107 PASLALYG
-115 CFRKIRRIPWG
+115 CFRKRKRILWS
-126 ALDMILILAL
+126 ALAAVLVL
-136 LAVPFCTTRSQTPHT
+136 LSVPF
-151 NWRRVAAV
+151 
-159 NKSPKM
+159 
-165 IHIFAAADK
+165 
-174 TPKMIYLFAVVPY
+174 VV
-187 GPFET
+187 
-192 SPDTH
+192 S
-197 ARPSREHPL
+197 
-206 GTDNMGR
+206 
-213 DVFARMIH
+213 
-221 GARMIPAVG
+221 
-230 FLATFAAPLFVNG
+230 
-243 KPLLIISVSKG
+243 
-254 LSLSSPALRDYFA
+254 
-267 PDAQNVFL
+267 
-275 EKIINWLFL
+275 
-284 AIPAVLLLYGFFRKK
+284 
-299 RRFWPALAVVLVMVL
+299 
-314 LAVPFCTL
+314 

-327 QTDWRKV
+327 QVDWRKA
-334 AAEDTASKYYFAV
+334 AAEDTASKYCFAA

-407 GLFSGYRGGRIDL
+407 GLFSGYRGGRVDL
-420 IVQRLVEIVICFPTF
+420 VVQRLVEIVICFPTF

-448 GTRQS
+448 GARQS

-518 SIAGAILAENSLSF
+518 SIAGSILAENSLSF